1 MFHILLAEIE
11 YLRYLYRRTL
21 WRKTN
26 KQEEP
31 KVNVED
37 NPYIT
42 IDTQITQ
49 TTQITQS
56 IQPTDQQ
63 VEFMVRY
70 QTRDLG
76 VKEADI
82 SEEVFL

>member
-26 KQEEP
+26 KPEEP

-49 TTQITQS
+49 P
-56 IQPTDQQ
+56 IQPTEQQ
-63 VEFMVRY
+63 VEFMVRD
-70 QTRDLG
+70 QMRDLG

>member
-42 IDTQITQ
+42 IGTQITQ
-49 TTQITQS
+49 TTQS
-56 IQPTDQQ
+56 IQPTEQQ
-63 VEFMVRY
+63 VEFMVRN
-70 QTRDLG
+70 QMRDLG

>member
-26 KQEEP
+26 KPEEH
-31 KVNVED
+31 KVNVKD

-49 TTQITQS
+49 PTQS
-56 IQPTDQQ
+56 IQPTEQQ

-70 QTRDLG
+70 QMRDLG

>member
-11 YLRYLYRRTL
+11 YLRYLYRRTQ
-21 WRKTN
+21 RNAPIKP
-26 KQEEP
+26 EEP

-49 TTQITQS
+49 PTQS

-70 QTRDLG
+70 QMRDLG

>member
-11 YLRYLYRRTL
+11 YLRYLYRRT
-21 WRKTN
+21 RRNVPIKT
-26 KQEEP
+26 EEP
-31 KVNVED
+31 TVNVED

-49 TTQITQS
+49 PT
-56 IQPTDQQ
+56 QPTERSYPTEQQ
-63 VEFMVRY
+63 VEFMVRD
-70 QTRDLG
+70 QLRDLG

>member
-1 MFHILLAEIE
+1 MLHILLAEIE

-49 TTQITQS
+49 PTQS

-70 QTRDLG
+70 QMRDLG

>member
-26 KQEEP
+26 KPEEH

-49 TTQITQS
+49 P
-56 IQPTDQQ
+56 IQPTEQQ
-63 VEFMVRY
+63 VEFMVRD
-70 QTRDLG
+70 QLRDLG

-82 SEEVFL
+82 LEEVFL

>member
-49 TTQITQS
+49 TTQS
-56 IQPTDQQ
+56 IQPTEQQ

-70 QTRDLG
+70 QMRDLG

>member
-11 YLRYLYRRTL
+11 YLRYLYRRTQ
-21 WRKTN
+21 RNAPIKP
-26 KQEEP
+26 EEP

-49 TTQITQS
+49 S
-56 IQPTDQQ
+56 IQPTEQQ
-63 VEFMVRY
+63 VEFMVRD
-70 QTRDLG
+70 QLRDLG

-82 SEEVFL
+82 LEEGFL

>member
-49 TTQITQS
+49 PT
-56 IQPTDQQ
+56 QPTEQQ

-70 QTRDLG
+70 QMRDLG

>member
-49 TTQITQS
+49 PT
-56 IQPTDQQ
+56 QPTQPTEQQ

-70 QTRDLG
+70 QMRDLG

-82 SEEVFL
+82 LEEVFL

>member
-49 TTQITQS
+49 PTQS

-70 QTRDLG
+70 QMRDLG

>member
-1 MFHILLAEIE
+1 MLHILIAEFE
-11 YLRYLYRRTL
+11 YLKYLYRRTL
-21 WRKTN
+21 WKAPI
-26 KQEEP
+26 KSEEAM
-31 KVNVED
+31 VNVEE

-49 TTQITQS
+49 PTQS
-56 IQPTDQQ
+56 IQPTEQQ

-70 QTRDLG
+70 QMRDLG

>member
-49 TTQITQS
+49 PTQS
-56 IQPTDQQ
+56 IQPTEQQ

-70 QTRDLG
+70 QMRDLG

>member
-49 TTQITQS
+49 ITQS

-70 QTRDLG
+70 QMRDLG

>member
-1 MFHILLAEIE
+1 MFHILLAEME
-11 YLRYLYRRTL
+11 YLRSLYRRTL
-21 WRKTN
+21 WKETN

-42 IDTQITQ
+42 IDTQIT
-49 TTQITQS
+49 TQS
-56 IQPTDQQ
+56 TQPTEQQ

-70 QTRDLG
+70 QMRDLG

>member
-1 MFHILLAEIE
+1 MFHILLAEME
-11 YLRYLYRRTL
+11 YLRSLYRRTL
-21 WRKTN
+21 WKETN
-26 KQEEP
+26 KSEEP

-49 TTQITQS
+49 ITQS

-70 QTRDLG
+70 QMRDLG

>member
-1 MFHILLAEIE
+1 MFHILLAEME
-11 YLRYLYRRTL
+11 YLRSLYRRTL
-21 WRKTN
+21 WRKNN

-49 TTQITQS
+49 ITQPT
-56 IQPTDQQ
+56 QPTQPTEQQ

-70 QTRDLG
+70 QMRDLG